1 MADTTTENAKQRER
15 ERHSSES
22 STKNASIKLP
32 SRTRPLDQS
41 MTGQEYELTR
51 GGTVARQKKI
61 GHRRVDTY
69 GETTYKKT
77 SSSTLMAAIQLGI
90 GHSVGGL
97 SAKKDQR
104 ERDVLLQDFT
114 VVESVFFPSEG
125 SNITPAHSYPEFRF
139 KTYAPI
145 AFRYFRQLFGIQPDD
160 FLVSLVDRMLTELS
174 NPGAS
179 GSVFYLTQDD
189 EFIIK
194 TTQHKEAD
202 FLQKL
207 LPGYYMN
214 LVQNPRTL
222 LPKFYGLYTY
232 QSGGK
237 NIRFVVMNNLLPT
250 TLKMH
255 EKFDLKG
262 STYKRKASRN
272 EKQKKSPTLKDL
284 DFMEEHPDGLHL
296 DALTY
301 NALLKTIQRDC
312 RVLESFK
319 IMDYSLLLGIHNVDQ
334 QARDF
339 AKEARAN
346 PSTPTGLEDLPPD
359 YSFDPSSAPETPRT
373 PTEGDDFNSSG
384 LPPRLERSRSY
395 NKQRVAA
402 FSTTREAI
410 QGQSETYVMGGDDE
424 QSGGIPAKSSKGDRL
439 LLFIGIIDILQCYK
453 LKKKLEHTWKSVVHD
468 GDTVSVHRP
477 GFYAQ
482 RFQDFMAKQVFK
494 KIPSQIECDDPAMSN
509 VKHSPSKKRGQAGMY
524 GQSSRQTD
532 GSGSNR
538 PRSQT
543 EPVLSEAKKTLP
555 TEETGARPK
564 EPRPD
569 LVPSTPP
576 LSGEASGYTPA
587 VEVTEAQDSE
597 KSSPAKTA
605 FRLKQQSTTV
615 TTTTATTTVTA
626 TSEDQASLSD
636 VNINTDDAGSLAMKE
651 LERKLSAAQVEQTVD
666 FTQSGSSTLDTNSE
680 SSPRK
685 SASDPARD
693 SPYHL
698 SEYQGIIDSESAE
711 DLTPGEKGGLD
722 ALGECIGINGD
733 SHGNDDARTPQS
745 CDIDKGDEPEIDGN
759 VGSVWL

>member
-1 MADTTTENAKQRER
+1 MSEQIVRSPKAAGRCVCVGGSFVGDVLPNRDFIMADTAAEKAKRER

-22 STKNASIKLP
+22 SAKNSSVKLQ
-32 SRTRPLDQS
+32 TRPKPLDQS
-41 MTGQEYELTR
+41 MTGSELDPGRAGSTYKE
-51 GGTVARQKKI
+51 KKI

-69 GETTYKKT
+69 GQTTYKKT
-77 SSSTLMAAIQLGI
+77 SSSILMAAIQLGI

-160 FLVSLVDRMLTELS
+160 FLISLVDKTLRELS
-174 NPGAS
+174 NAGAS
-179 GSVFYLTQDD
+179 GSVFYLTLDD
-189 EFIIK
+189 EFIVK

-237 NIRFVVMNNLLPT
+237 NIRFVVMNNLLPSS
-250 TLKMH
+250 LKMH
-255 EKFDLKG
+255 QKFDLKG
-262 STYKRKASRN
+262 STYKRKASKT
-272 EKQKKSPTLKDL
+272 EKQKKSPTWKDL
-284 DFMEEHPDGLHL
+284 DFLVEHPEGLHL

-301 NALLKTIQRDC
+301 NALMKTIQRDC

-319 IMDYSLLLGIHNVDQ
+319 IMDYSLLLGIHNLDQ
-334 QARDF
+334 AQRDL
-339 AKEARAN
+339 AKEAREN
-346 PSTPTGLEDLPPD
+346 PSTPSGLDDPAIEYPGDPGSVPD
-359 YSFDPSSAPETPRT
+359 TPRT
-373 PTEGDDFNSSG
+373 PTENSNGEDPLNSSTG
-384 LPPRLERSRSY
+384 HPPRLERSRSY
-395 NKQRVAA
+395 NNRQRVAA

-410 QGQSETYVMGGDDE
+410 QGNSDTYVSGGEDE
-424 QSGGIPAKSSKGDRL
+424 QSGGIPAKNSKGDRL
-439 LLFIGIIDILQCYK
+439 SLFIGIIDILQCYQ

-477 GFYAQ
+477 GFYAH
-482 RFQDFMAKQVFK
+482 RFQEFMAKSVFK
-494 KIPSQIECDDPAMSN
+494 KIPL
-509 VKHSPSKKRGQAGMY
+509 KHSPSKKRGQAGSY
-524 GQSSRQTD
+524 GQSVRQGD
-532 GSGSNR
+532 SSSSNR

-543 EPVLSEAKKTLP
+543 EPVLSEPHSKKTLP

-576 LSGEASGYTPA
+576 LGGEASGYTPA
-587 VEVTEAQDSE
+587 VEVTETSDNSANE
-597 KSSPAKTA
+597 NAPPAKTA
-605 FRLKQQSTTV
+605 FRLKQQSTT
-615 TTTTATTTVTA
+615 TTS
-626 TSEDQASLSD
+626 SEDQASLSD
-636 VNINTDDAGSLAMKE
+636 INIQTEGSGGLAMQE
-651 LERKLSAAQVEQTVD
+651 LERKLSAAHIEQNID
-666 FTQSGSSTLDTNSE
+666 YTQ
-680 SSPRK
+680 R
-685 SASDPARD
+685 
-693 SPYHL
+693 
-698 SEYQGIIDSESAE
+698 
-711 DLTPGEKGGLD
+711 
-722 ALGECIGINGD
+722 
-733 SHGNDDARTPQS
+733 
-745 CDIDKGDEPEIDGN
+745 
-759 VGSVWL
+759 

>member
-1 MADTTTENAKQRER
+1 MADTAAEKAKRER
-15 ERHSSES
+15 ERHGSETS
-22 STKNASIKLP
+22 GKNSSIKLSSKP
-32 SRTRPLDQS
+32 KGLDQS
-41 MTGQEYELTR
+41 MTTSEFDATR
-51 GGTVARQKKI
+51 AGSTNKQKKI
-61 GHRRVDTY
+61 GHRRVDTH
-69 GETTYKKT
+69 GQVTYKKT

-90 GHSVGGL
+90 GHSVGSL

-160 FLVSLVDRMLTELS
+160 FLVSLVDRTLTELS

-179 GSVFYLTQDD
+179 GSVFYLTLDD

-237 NIRFVVMNNLLPT
+237 NIRFVVMNNLLPS

-255 EKFDLKG
+255 QKFDLKG
-262 STYKRKASRN
+262 STYKRKASKG

-334 QARDF
+334 EQRDRV
-339 AKEARAN
+339 KE
-346 PSTPTGLEDLPPD
+346 GLDDLPPD
-359 YSFDPSSAPETPRT
+359 YPGDPGTYPDTPRT
-373 PTEGDDFNSSG
+373 PTERTPRTPTENSNGEDPLNSSSG
-384 LPPRLERSRSY
+384 VPPRLERSRSY
-395 NKQRVAA
+395 NNRQRVAA

-410 QGQSETYVMGGDDE
+410 QGQSDTYVSGGEDE
-424 QSGGIPAKSSKGDRL
+424 QSGGIPAKNTKGDRL

-453 LKKKLEHTWKSVVHD
+453 LTKKLEHTWKSVVHD

-477 GFYAQ
+477 GFYAN
-482 RFQDFMAKQVFK
+482 RFKEFMAKNVFK
-494 KIPSQIECDDPAMSN
+494 KIPL
-509 VKHSPSKKRGQAGMY
+509 KHSPSKKRGQAGQY
-524 GQSSRQTD
+524 GQSSRQAD
-532 GSGSNR
+532 SSGTNR

-543 EPVLSEAKKTLP
+543 EPVLSEPHSKKTLP

-576 LSGEASGYTPA
+576 LGGEASGYTPA
-587 VEVTEAQDSE
+587 VEVTETSDS
-597 KSSPAKTA
+597 SCADNAMPAKTA
-605 FRLKQQSTTV
+605 FRLKQQSK
-615 TTTTATTTVTA
+615 TTTG

-636 VNINTDDAGSLAMKE
+636 INIQTEGSGIAMQE
-651 LERKLSAAQVEQTVD
+651 LERKLSAAHLEQNID
-666 FTQSGSSTLDTNSE
+666 YTQSGSSTLDTGSE

-685 SASDPARD
+685 SHDLMHD
-693 SPYHL
+693 SPYHQ
-698 SEYQGIIDSESAE
+698 SEYQNIILKGSQENLSEGGA
-711 DLTPGEKGGLD
+711 LTTEKGDTIKADLD
-722 ALGECIGINGD
+722 MNGH
-733 SHGNDDARTPQS
+733 SNPENEGRTHDA
-745 CDIDKGDEPEIDGN
+745 DGGKNVEIDGN